1 MARNRAFGL
10 DVNRPEAGEAGSGV
24 SLFNPTPFSTAGG
37 QGKLFGDEKPTA
49 KNRYPRG
56 YTPERMAQVR
66 SAPIELTNETEFAP
80 TREERQAAV
89 HAPMT
94 GHGAVREAQEAIARS
109 SAPMEHFHGFSEAPL
124 SSFGGSKGIKSTA
137 AERRAVPTTPL
148 EIHLNDNAH
157 PEDAEDPNDAY
168 GHFNAMPTAVQNF
181 TKNYVG
187 DLISRTSAK
196 NNMLIPT
203 ERSRGRIGINNN
215 TKNLQTADQILMHE
229 IGHYKSIKVDKNP
242 RPGKSG
248 VKLARE
254 EARADDYRSEHWRP
268 DPRDVKRGNN
278 ATVPSYSSRS
288 SYAPKEV
295 NEPWTPHGKLRDGV
309 EENNIPGQL
318 GVSYYEHGQ
327 GWENRGGPKAHLEY
341 LRSRTTP
348 LVTDRRN
355 EQAKA
360 ARVKNQDYYVPP
372 PLPGF
377 GNTKHGVVYP
387 NYEPTRPA
395 AKGGTNY
402 SGTPVVHDA
411 YEPLLKTTE
420 KRHKKAE
427 DRRAVVAS
435 NKKARQSRNVGS
447 DLFKG
452 LFG

>member
-37 QGKLFGDEKPTA
+37 QGKLFGDEKPSA

-56 YTPERMAQVR
+56 YTPERMAQVKK
-66 SAPIELTNETEFAP
+66 APLQITNRT
-80 TREERQAAV
+80 TRAERESGMN
-89 HAPMT
+89 APMT
-94 GHGAVREAQEAIARS
+94 GYGGVREAQEVIARS
-109 SAPMEHFHGFSEAPL
+109 TIPMKHFDDFSEAPISL
-124 SSFGGSKGIKSTA
+124 GGTKTTA
-137 AERRAVPTTPL
+137 AERRSVPTTPL

-157 PEDAEDPNDAY
+157 LEDDEDPSDAY
-168 GHFNAMPTAVQNF
+168 GHFNIAPTAVQNF
-181 TKNYVG
+181 IKNHTGEEVSG
-187 DLISRTSAK
+187 NGFKHDLH
-196 NNMLIPT
+196 IPT
-203 ERSRGRIGINNN
+203 ERSRGRIGINGNSP
-215 TKNLQTADQILMHE
+215 NLQTAGQILIHE
-229 IGHYKSIKVDKNP
+229 IGHYKSLKVDRNP
-242 RPGKSG
+242 RPGKGGLKS
-248 VKLARE
+248 ARE
-254 EARADDYRSEHWRP
+254 EARADDYESEHWRP
-268 DPRDVKRGNN
+268 DPRDVKRGNKA
-278 ATVPSYSSRS
+278 ATVPSYLSGPAW
-288 SYAPKEV
+288 APKEV
-295 NEPWTPHGKLRDGV
+295 NEPWTPHGNLRDGV
-309 EENNIPGQL
+309 RNKNIPGQL
-318 GVSYYEHGQ
+318 DGSYYEHGQ
-327 GWENRGGPKAHLEY
+327 TWTDTGGPKAHLEY

-377 GNTKHGVVYP
+377 SNTKHGVVYP